1 MKTISIYLLLIIF
14 CKSAFSQSVIISPGT
29 TENPAMIDLKNDYQR
44 GIKIPT
50 MGTVER
56 LGIQNP
62 TNGFTVFDSD
72 KKGLCSFY
80 DKNWY
85 CSVKDS
91 IVDRQLQLTFASDS
105 TADDNFGHAVAISST
120 TAIAGASNA
129 EVNAN
134 TNQGAVYIYSY
145 STSSKTW
152 TQTQK
157 LIAADGAANDNF
169 GASVALVGSYMIVG
183 APGASSNTGAAY
195 IYKKISN
202 VWTQEAK
209 IIPSDGLTGDRFGV
223 SVDFFVNGSSVPFAL
238 IASSGDDNP
247 SPSLTNLGSAYLFSP
262 VSSVWTFQQKF
273 VETTGFNSD
282 GFGMTVRFKDEN
294 TIVVAKPSADNG
306 STINDSNTGKVFTYR
321 KAASTWSLVQ
331 TFSLFQNYD
340 LGEDVAIDGDYM
352 VVGYRFGARVYKYN
366 TATNLWLT
374 SPKTLSSP
382 YGAVYFGASVTIDGD
397 RILVRDTYYDY
408 GVFFKLTNSST
419 NTWTAYQTVS
429 FSGFCYH
436 INAEGHISAMEN
448 GLFIGGEGEESC
460 SSRPGRLVF
469 GEYNNN

>member
-1 MKTISIYLLLIIF
+1 MKSISLSLFFIVF
-14 CKSAFSQSVIISPGT
+14 CDSAFSQSIIISPGT
-29 TENPAMIDLKNDYQR
+29 TENPAMIDIKNDFQR

-50 MGTVER
+50 MGTIER
-56 LGIQNP
+56 LSIQNP
-62 TNGFTVFDSD
+62 SNGFTVFDSD

-105 TADDNFGHAVAISST
+105 TADDNFAHAVAISGT

-129 EVNAN
+129 EVNSN

-145 STSSKTW
+145 NTSSKTW

-157 LIAADGAANDNF
+157 LIAADGAVNDNF
-169 GASVALVGSYMIVG
+169 GTSVALVGNYMIVG

-223 SVDFFVNGSSVPFAL
+223 SVDFFVNASSIPFAL
-238 IASSGDDNP
+238 IASSGDENP
-247 SPSLTNLGSAYLFSP
+247 SPSLTNLGSSYLFSP

-282 GFGMTVRFKDEN
+282 GSGMVVRFKDEN
-294 TIVVAKPSADNG
+294 TIVVAKPRADNG
-306 STINDSNTGKVFTYR
+306 STINDNNTGKVYTYH
-321 KAASTWSLVQ
+321 KPSSTWSLIQ
-331 TFSLFQNYD
+331 TFSLFQNGD
-340 LGEDVAIDGDYM
+340 LGEDVAVDGDYM

-366 TATNLWLT
+366 IATNLWLT

-382 YGAVYFGASVTIDGD
+382 YSAVYFGASVAIDGD

-408 GVFFKLTNSST
+408 GIFYKLTNSST
-419 NTWTAYQTVS
+419 NTWTALS
-429 FSGFCYH
+429 DS
-436 INAEGHISAMEN
+436 
-448 GLFIGGEGEESC
+448 
-460 SSRPGRLVF
+460 
-469 GEYNNN
+469 